1 MLSPARR
8 AERFST
14 APLSFALLAG
24 VAYAI
29 FFALA
34 LISSAQAAG
43 DVGIAVARTNSST
56 LNDLVRR
63 LPIESLQRQRDLS
76 VLSAVQEQIILHEQW
91 MCGQGLPLAQQQAF
105 AASYS
110 AILSAI
116 IDERVN
122 RSDGRALL
130 DQQRGL
136 LEQAYWWAGL
146 ARPDPAFGENL
157 NESLEILQQVL
168 ADKTLPPS
176 ERWYAARTPVING
189 QLLWV
194 EELLIWGGRC
204 RFISYGELGKI
215 GSLARR
221 LEQFEGYYK
230 KDGVLTDRERENL
243 HERLLEIH
251 RETIESFRS

>member
-1 MLSPARR
+1 MISPARC
-8 AERFST
+8 A
-14 APLSFALLAG
+14 APLSSAPLAFALLAG
-24 VAYAI
+24 LAYAT

-34 LISSAQAAG
+34 LTPSVQAAG

-63 LPIESLQRQRDLS
+63 IPIESLQQQRDLS

-91 MCGQGLPLAQQQAF
+91 MCGQGLPVAQQQAF

-116 IDERVN
+116 IDERVR

-130 DQQRGL
+130 DRQRGL
-136 LEQAYWWAGL
+136 LEQAYWWACL
-146 ARPDPAFGENL
+146 AKPDPAFGENL
-157 NESLEILQQVL
+157 NESLEILQHVL
-168 ADKTLPPS
+168 ADRTLPPS
-176 ERWYAARTPVING
+176 ERSYAARTPVING

-243 HERLLEIH
+243 HERLIEIH